1 MSVTSEAATA
11 WKGSLFEGSG
21 TVAFRSSDIGTFD
34 VNWKARS
41 EGSSSVTTPEELLAA
56 AHSSCF
62 SMALSNAL
70 TENGTPPEAIDA
82 TASVTFVPGTG
93 ITGSH
98 LNVNAVVPG
107 LDADDF
113 QRIAADAKANCPVS
127 QALAG
132 IDITLEATL
141 A

>member
-1 MSVTSEAATA
+1 MSITSEATTV
-11 WKGSLFEGSG
+11 WNGSLTEGSG
-21 TVAFRSSDIGTFD
+21 AVTFNSSGIGSFD

-41 EGSSSVTTPEELLAA
+41 EGSNSVTTPEELIAA
-56 AHSSCF
+56 AHASCF

-70 TENGTPPEAIDA
+70 TENGTAPEQLNV

-98 LNVNAVVPG
+98 LNLNAIVPG
-107 LDADDF
+107 LSDDDF
-113 QRIAADAKANCPVS
+113 QRIAAEAKAGCPVS

>member
-1 MSVTSEAATA
+1 MTVTSEATTA
-11 WKGSLFEGSG
+11 WKGGLADGSG
-21 TVAFRSSDIGTFD
+21 AVTFVSSGLGTFD

-41 EGSSSVTTPEELLAA
+41 EGSTSTTTPEELIAA
-56 AHSSCF
+56 AHASCF
-62 SMALSNAL
+62 SMALSHAL
-70 TENGTPPEAIDA
+70 GENGTPPESIDA
-82 TASVTFVPGTG
+82 TASVSFTPGTG

-107 LDADDF
+107 LSAEDF
-113 QRIAADAKANCPVS
+113 ERIADAAKSGCPVS

-132 IDITLEATL
+132 INITLEATL